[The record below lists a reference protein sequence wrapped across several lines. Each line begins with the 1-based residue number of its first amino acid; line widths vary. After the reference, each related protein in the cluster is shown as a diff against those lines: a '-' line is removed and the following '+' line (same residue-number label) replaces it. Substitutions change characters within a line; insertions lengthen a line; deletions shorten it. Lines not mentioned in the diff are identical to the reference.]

1 MAGEEQPDSLASP
14 WEPSW
19 LGLINLPQECCIT
32 AFHYM
37 NSPLMG
43 FTQFMLLRLGWG
55 GKKKKQQRSASNDAG
70 SSGRGRKKKMCVLF
84 LKSDD
89 FHVIFTKAFIY
100 FSSFRHQR
108 SCSIRSKR

>member
-55 GKKKKQQRSASNDAG
+55 GKKKNSRDQQVMMLGALEEAEKR
-70 SSGRGRKKKMCVLF
+70 RCVF
-84 LKSDD
+84 C
-89 FHVIFTKAFIY
+89 F
-100 FSSFRHQR
+100 
-108 SCSIRSKR
+108 

>member
-32 AFHYM
+32 ASHYM

-43 FTQFMLLRLGWG
+43 FTPFMLFRLG
-55 GKKKKQQRSASNDAG
+55 
-70 SSGRGRKKKMCVLF
+70 GRKKK
-84 LKSDD
+84 KRAE
-89 FHVIFTKAFIY
+89 I
-100 FSSFRHQR
+100 
-108 SCSIRSKR
+108 SK